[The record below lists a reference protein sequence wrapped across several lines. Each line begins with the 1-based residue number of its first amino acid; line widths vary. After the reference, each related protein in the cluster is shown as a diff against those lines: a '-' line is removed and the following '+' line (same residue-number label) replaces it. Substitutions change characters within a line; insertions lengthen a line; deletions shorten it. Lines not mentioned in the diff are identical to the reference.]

1 MAKRRR
7 KIEEEEEL
15 EFVEPEFDE
24 REYLKSEIKKG
35 RGIFIIF
42 ILAIVMGFVSAYL
55 QVYVDIIV
63 ALLVGISP
71 LFVINRILKFF
82 KAEFSTKSTWVF
94 AILAFIFIWIAIWS
108 VGLNPPFN
116 DLTPPQ
122 IRKVEV
128 YNGTA
133 WVEIYD
139 YSRDVS
145 KNIKKVDW
153 KNSVDIRVL
162 ATDNV
167 GVESV
172 KINDRTAKKN
182 GDYYEVDNIVV
193 SGEIKIVAWD
203 VNGHSSEKIIATS

>member
-24 REYLKSEIKKG
+24 REYLKGEIKKG
-35 RGIFIIF
+35 HGIFIIF
-42 ILAIVMGFVSAYL
+42 LLAIVMGFVSAYL
-55 QVYVDIIV
+55 QVYVDVIV
-63 ALLVGISP
+63 AFLVGILP
-71 LFVINRILKFF
+71 LFAVNRILKFF
-82 KAEFSTKSTWVF
+82 RAEFSTRGTWVF
-94 AILAFIFIWIAIWS
+94 AILSFILIWIAIWS

-122 IRKVEV
+122 IRVVEV

-133 WVEIYD
+133 WIEIYD
-139 YSRDVS
+139 YTKDVS
-145 KNIKKVDW
+145 ENIKKVNW
-153 KNSVDIRVL
+153 KNSVDIRVW

-172 KINDRTAKKN
+172 KVNGQNADKND
-182 GDYYEVDNIVV
+182 GYYEVNNIVV
-193 SGEIKIVAWD
+193 SGEIKIIAWD
-203 VNGHSSEKIIATS
+203 VNGHTTEKIIAVS